1 MAELVL
7 PSPPVYSVDA
17 SFLDSLPPELKE
29 AFSELWSEKER
40 KEAEQ
45 ARLEAL
51 AYQSSLA
58 DTLLGSP
65 NSTWEEVDC
74 SVDPIAASV
83 FDANEL
89 RDEADPWWDGEPDVH
104 QFYLDLYGGNS
115 INCDPVPSYIDDKH
129 DIVYED
135 YSYELVNPGGIPF
148 NGLLVNHRDRE
159 HPYQLYYDYMSFL
172 EGIKDETSFIY
183 MGSFWQPDSGY
194 LIAKRNAMTRLGG
207 FCVDIDRREG
217 KDGSYF
223 QGEWVMSTLLSV
235 LGENPALK
243 PNYLMLTGTGIQLW
257 YVFGEQIP
265 LLSAKKS
272 PRRKKYEH
280 VLKSLYKW
288 FDEHLQRNLFKV
300 DVPCASISHA
310 FRAPGSPAKKH
321 YPTRLFVDGGRRR
334 KKVNPLDLSDFLG
347 CDLKEYD
354 LEDWNQEEYA
364 RIREERVDRRFEPA
378 TEKQLEYLRKLESM
392 GCVESVPEDAT
403 KESANQLIRQGENV
417 FVHRKRFHENGG
429 FIETSDGRKIPR
441 RVRDPGFYEYTFR
454 RIVSDTDAGSRYNAM
469 FGLAGVAWN
478 CDVPK
483 SRCERDMRSL
493 LGTDWAKKKGHDG
506 KEFTEKDVKSAL
518 RGYNPL
524 GALRPK
530 EELESCLTWRY
541 GPSAKRNGRTRHE
554 HLWGDW
560 VVVGEDGTSTPVVN
574 TARENRRLASGKSR
588 TCSASARRESSLERL
603 TRYLADS
610 PLASKRSA
618 CKDLSMSL
626 TTVSKYWQ
634 EACERAGVA
643 DTRSGNHRPF

>member
-1 MAELVL
+1 MS

-17 SFLDSLPPELKE
+17 SFLDGLPPELKE

-58 DTLLGSP
+58 DTLLDLP
-65 NSTWEEVDC
+65 NSTWREVDC
-74 SVDPIAASV
+74 SISPLAASTFV
-83 FDANEL
+83 SNEML
-89 RDEADPWWDGEPDVH
+89 DEADLWWDGEPDVH
-104 QFYLDLYGGNS
+104 QFYLDLYGWNT
-115 INCDPVPSYIDDKH
+115 INCDPIPSYIDWD
-129 DIVYED
+129 DYGSFIYD
-135 YSYELVNPGGIPF
+135 SYSYLPVNPGGEPF

-159 HPYQLYYDYMSFL
+159 HPYQLYFDYMSFL
-172 EGIKDETSFIY
+172 EGIREETSFIY

-194 LIAKRNAMTRLGG
+194 LIAKRNAMTMIGG

-217 KDGSYF
+217 KDGDYF
-223 QGEWVMSTLLSV
+223 QGEWVMSSLLSV
-235 LGENPALK
+235 LEENPALK

-272 PRRKKYEH
+272 PRRKKYER
-280 VLKSLYKW
+280 VLKSLYRW

-354 LEDWNQEEYA
+354 LDDWNQEEYV
-364 RIREERVDRRFEPA
+364 RIREERVDWRLEPA

-403 KESANQLIRQGENV
+403 KEFADQLIRQGENV
-417 FVHRKRFHENGG
+417 FVHRKRFRENGG
-429 FIETSDGRKIPR
+429 YIETSDGRKIPR

-454 RIVSDTDAGSRYNAM
+454 RIASDTDAGSRYNAM

-478 CDVPK
+478 CDIPK

-506 KEFTEKDVKSAL
+506 NEFTEKDVRSAL

-524 GALRPK
+524 GALRDR
-530 EELESCLTWRY
+530 EELESRLTWQY
-541 GPSAKRNGRTRHE
+541 GPPAKRNGRDQQT
-554 HLWGDW
+554 HLHGKWFEG
-560 VVVGEDGTSTPVVN
+560 G
-574 TARENRRLASGKSR
+574 REVPNKCKIMREEAQKYKFSSR
-588 TCSASARRESSLERL
+588 
-603 TRYLADS
+603 ADEK
-610 PLASKRSA
+610 ASKIGAWIESNPKGSKRAAS
-618 CKDLSMSL
+618 KELGMSL

-634 EACERAGVA
+634 AACERAGVA

>member
-1 MAELVL
+1 MTETMP

-17 SFLDSLPPELKE
+17 SFLDGLPPELKE

-58 DTLLGSP
+58 DTLLDLP
-65 NSTWEEVDC
+65 NSTWREVDC
-74 SVDPIAASV
+74 SISPLAASTFV
-83 FDANEL
+83 SNEML
-89 RDEADPWWDGEPDVH
+89 DEADLWWDGEPDVH
-104 QFYLDLYGGNS
+104 QFYLDLYGWNT
-115 INCDPVPSYIDDKH
+115 INCDPIPSYIDWD
-129 DIVYED
+129 DYGSFIYD
-135 YSYELVNPGGIPF
+135 SYSYLPVNPGGEPF

-159 HPYQLYYDYMSFL
+159 HPYQLYFDYMSFL
-172 EGIKDETSFIY
+172 EGIREETSFIY

-194 LIAKRNAMTRLGG
+194 LIAKRNAMTMIGG

-217 KDGSYF
+217 KDGDYF
-223 QGEWVMSTLLSV
+223 QGEWVMSSLLSV
-235 LGENPALK
+235 LEENPALK

-272 PRRKKYEH
+272 PRRKKYER
-280 VLKSLYKW
+280 VLKSLYRW

-354 LEDWNQEEYA
+354 LEDWNQEEYV
-364 RIREERVDRRFEPA
+364 RIREERVDWRLEPA

-403 KESANQLIRQGENV
+403 KEFADQLIRQGENV
-417 FVHRKRFHENGG
+417 FVHRKRFRENGG
-429 FIETSDGRKIPR
+429 YIETSDGRKIPR
-441 RVRDPGFYEYTFR
+441 RVRDPGLYEYTFR
-454 RIVSDTDAGSRYNAM
+454 RIASDTDAGSRYNAM

-478 CDVPK
+478 CDIPK

-506 KEFTEKDVKSAL
+506 NEFTEKDVRSAL

-524 GALRPK
+524 GALRDR
-530 EELESCLTWRY
+530 EELESRLTWQY
-541 GPSAKRNGRTRHE
+541 GPPAKRNGRDQQT
-554 HLWGDW
+554 HLHGKWFEG
-560 VVVGEDGTSTPVVN
+560 G
-574 TARENRRLASGKSR
+574 REVPNKCKIMREEAQKYKFSSR
-588 TCSASARRESSLERL
+588 
-603 TRYLADS
+603 ADEK
-610 PLASKRSA
+610 ASKIGAWIESNPKGSKRAAS
-618 CKDLSMSL
+618 KELGMSL

-634 EACERAGVA
+634 AACERAGVA